1 MTQDDK
7 DLDIFNSLTQTT
19 QDSSFSDNDEKSFI
33 SKQIQANNRKK
44 KKSGGFQSMGL
55 SYPIYKAVL
64 KKGFKVPTP
73 IQRKT
78 IPLIMEGNDV
88 VGMARTGS
96 GKTAAFLIPML
107 EKLKI
112 HSAKVGTRAIIL
124 SPSRELALQT
134 QKVCKELAKYTDI
147 RACILVGGDNLED
160 QFSMILGNPDVI
172 IATPGRLLHL
182 IVEMNLELGAVEYIV
197 FDEADRLFEMGF
209 SVQLHEILHRL
220 PHTRQTLL
228 FSATLPKSLVEFAR
242 AGLQDPT
249 LVRLDTDTKISSDLE
264 IEKEAALLYTLHEII
279 KVPTES
285 IFNIKNNDNSN
296 LKKKSNKQKNQESK
310 SASKEL
316 LLSSSHQTIIFVS
329 TKHHVEYISNLL
341 ISAGFKT
348 SYIYGSLDQT
358 ARKIQ
363 ISNFRNGQTN
373 LLVVTDVAARGIDIP
388 IIENVINYD
397 FINSSKV
404 FIHRVGRTA
413 RAGRSGWAYSLITH
427 DEFPYL
433 LDLQLFLSRRLI
445 IGMKNED
452 YDASSLDYTKDII
465 FGCFPRGSLD
475 IHLEW
480 VKEKLQGESN
490 LESLQKVAKNGYK
503 LYCKSKPIAAS
514 ESYKRTKELVEKMV
528 FTEVHPLFVD
538 KVDPNEKECQNLIK
552 KISNF
557 RPHETIFE
565 MGSRGNKQSMGA
577 QIMKKRHDASSKR
590 KSDEFDI
597 KKEEENNN
605 NSKTSKRKANSDVD
619 KKSKKSKID
628 NYRDEEHYISHYQ
641 KDANTEKGYS
651 VNQGALFIEEAQ
663 RAMLDQ
669 QNDEHVPELNKRKV
683 LTWNSKKKTF
693 LRGGGI
699 GSDNKKLI
707 KTESGVKLPATYKS
721 GRLGADS
728 NASGTVFLRP
738 LNEWL

>member
-264 IEKEAALLYTLHEII
+264 TEKEAALLYTLHEII

-413 RAGRSGWAYSLITH
+413 RAGKSGWAYSLITH
-427 DEFPYL
+427 DE
-433 LDLQLFLSRRLI
+433 
-445 IGMKNED
+445 NED

-619 KKSKKSKID
+619 KKL
-628 NYRDEEHYISHYQ
+628 
-641 KDANTEKGYS
+641 
-651 VNQGALFIEEAQ
+651 NQGALFIEEAQ

-721 GRLGADS
+721 GRLGTDS
-728 NASGTVFLRP
+728 NVSGTVFLRP

>member
-264 IEKEAALLYTLHEII
+264 TEKEAALLYTLHEII

-413 RAGRSGWAYSLITH
+413 RAGKN
-427 DEFPYL
+427 
-433 LDLQLFLSRRLI
+433 LQLFLSRRLI

-619 KKSKKSKID
+619 KKL
-628 NYRDEEHYISHYQ
+628 
-641 KDANTEKGYS
+641 
-651 VNQGALFIEEAQ
+651 NQGALFIEEAQ

-721 GRLGADS
+721 GRLVSMPRVGEKELLS
-728 NASGTVFLRP
+728 ASSHTSFININFGGYL
-738 LNEWL
+738 